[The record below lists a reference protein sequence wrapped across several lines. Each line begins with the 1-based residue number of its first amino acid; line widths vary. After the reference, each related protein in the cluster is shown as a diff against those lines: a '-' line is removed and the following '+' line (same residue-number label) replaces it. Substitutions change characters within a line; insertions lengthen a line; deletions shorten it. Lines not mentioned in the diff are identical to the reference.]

1 MAHIL
6 IVDDDSEIRKFITDC
21 LADNNHMM
29 MVADSISEGNELG
42 TIGQFDLVFLDVNLP
57 DGSGLDAISIF
68 KNRPSQPEVIIITAE
83 GKEEGAKTAFDYGA
97 WDYLLKPFSHY
108 EIKLSAERALELR
121 ASKKALKISSPSV
134 FDRSGIIGSS
144 HRLMMSL
151 DVAAQCAR
159 SDASVLITG
168 QTGIGKEL
176 MAKTIHENSIRRTNG
191 FVVVDCAAL
200 PEQLVESVLFGHI
213 KGAFT
218 GADSSRDG
226 LVKKADGGT
235 LFLDEIGELPL
246 TIQKKFLR
254 VLQERK
260 FKPVGGTKDIQSD
273 FRLISATNR
282 NLDTMVEKNH
292 FRNDL
297 LFRLKTFHIE
307 LPSLKECKED
317 IDELSRHYSRQ
328 LCSRY
333 GLETKEFSPEFIE
346 AFEAYDW
353 PGNIREL
360 ISSLE
365 KAILT
370 SPESPTLYPNALP
383 VQIRLKNLKASIQK
397 QQNSGLPN
405 PGSTGSVSCSKSIKL
420 PDELFSP
427 IKPLKQVKEY
437 TAGEVEKIYLDELLT
452 LSKNDLNTAS
462 KLSSLSKS
470 HLYSLLKKYN
480 INR

>member
-1 MAHIL
+1 
-6 IVDDDSEIRKFITDC
+6 
-21 LADNNHMM
+21 
-29 MVADSISEGNELG
+29 
-42 TIGQFDLVFLDVNLP
+42 
-57 DGSGLDAISIF
+57 
-68 KNRPSQPEVIIITAE
+68 
-83 GKEEGAKTAFDYGA
+83 
-97 WDYLLKPFSHY
+97 
-108 EIKLSAERALELR
+108 
-121 ASKKALKISSPSV
+121 
-134 FDRSGIIGSS
+134 
-144 HRLMMSL
+144 MSL

-307 LPSLKECKED
+307 LL
-317 IDELSRHYSRQ
+317 H
-328 LCSRY
+328 
-333 GLETKEFSPEFIE
+333 
-346 AFEAYDW
+346 
-353 PGNIREL
+353 
-360 ISSLE
+360 
-365 KAILT
+365 
-370 SPESPTLYPNALP
+370 
-383 VQIRLKNLKASIQK
+383 
-397 QQNSGLPN
+397 
-405 PGSTGSVSCSKSIKL
+405 
-420 PDELFSP
+420 
-427 IKPLKQVKEY
+427 
-437 TAGEVEKIYLDELLT
+437 
-452 LSKNDLNTAS
+452 
-462 KLSSLSKS
+462 
-470 HLYSLLKKYN
+470 
-480 INR
+480 